1 MIKRQK
7 FFQKIVGASLQ
18 ESNQFE
24 FKFLHP
30 LYAMRKIRQELIKS
44 ALAGLDESDDKKAKE
59 LLGDLIDDESI
70 IQADVMSTLED
81 QMNGLYSII
90 IDGRNKELDGIHSD
104 VDKELLALIVMNLF
118 ILRDKE

>member
-1 MIKRQK
+1 
-7 FFQKIVGASLQ
+7 
-18 ESNQFE
+18 
-24 FKFLHP
+24 
-30 LYAMRKIRQELIKS
+30 MRKMRQELIKS

-118 ILRDKE
+118 TLRDKE